1 MRTGQETWRA
11 AHGQETAKGPLGE
24 VRRSLPLSESASP
37 IRSCICWR
45 DGDAP
50 CTRLGWQLQE
60 FACQSTP
67 ASAEVSVTSVSMSP
81 ESTEILLIDLI
92 SLKGSEFGDG
102 SFVIVQPPDR
112 SQFYLAPLRL
122 SQKDDFQK
130 DGNHAIARDCRL
142 LELKLTCNY
151 HHYKIHINLFL
162 AMKLILSSNLD
173 ELPAIN

>member
-1 MRTGQETWRA
+1 MQKQMWESNRLLLSQSHKRFSKDVSWSFVECG
-11 AHGQETAKGPLGE
+11 L
-24 VRRSLPLSESASP
+24 SL
-37 IRSCICWR
+37 
-45 DGDAP
+45 
-50 CTRLGWQLQE
+50 LQ
-60 FACQSTP
+60 Q
-67 ASAEVSVTSVSMSP
+67 VSVTSVSMSP

-162 AMKLILSSNLD
+162 AMKLILSCNLD